1 MKQRDQD
8 YEVNMDA
15 ASTLQ
20 RMSAK
25 RKSREKKLT
34 SALKVLTEQ
43 LSLMGAK
50 KIILFGSLADSR
62 VGSWSDLDLLVVM
75 PDSKSGKEWFR
86 EIYEKTD
93 LEVPADIFPF
103 TEEELEHKTPQ
114 SSFIRHALKTGKV
127 VYEKG

>member
-1 MKQRDQD
+1 MKQNDQD
-8 YEVNMDA
+8 HKVNMDA

-34 SALKVLTEQ
+34 SALDALTEQ

-86 EIYEKTD
+86 EIYE
-93 LEVPADIFPF
+93 
-103 TEEELEHKTPQ
+103 
-114 SSFIRHALKTGKV
+114 
-127 VYEKG
+127 